1 MNRIHDCS
9 PRIAPRQGQPR
20 SESAAGDDLMRIMPC
35 GVRTALIPLAKGQ
48 ATIDDV
54 PDFALAWL
62 EKHDAIQPTK
72 KAGINWKYGPRFKTL
87 LHRVAERHK

>member
-1 MNRIHDCS
+1 MNRLYDCS
-9 PRIAPRQGQPR
+9 PRIAPRPGQPR
-20 SESAAGDDLMRIMPC
+20 SESAAGDDLMRIMPR

-62 EKHDAIQPTK
+62 EKHDAIQPAK
-72 KAGINWKYGPRFKTL
+72 KAGVTWKHGSRFNTL